1 MRSLFTRIFLSF
13 WIVLGVIIAGC
24 IATTTMVAWHRIAV
38 LSEINFD
45 ALNRDAEVALR
56 NGGETAL
63 TSWLKKVGETY
74 PGVDIYVLAPTGTD
88 LLHREVPPRLRQWL
102 ARGNGQKL
110 IAASPDRSPLAPGFQ
125 YSASHLLD
133 SSKISGSNGKD
144 YTLAV
149 AWYGSSPVDVLGSYD
164 VLPPLFVLALIVSAI
179 VSWWIAHYISAP
191 IHELQLS
198 ARILARGNLDAQVE
212 DRFSK
217 RRDEIGTL
225 ARDFNHMAAQLRQQ
239 ISAKEVLLRDVSHEL
254 RSPLTRIQI
263 ALGLAGLEKADIGMQ
278 HRRIERDVER
288 MNTLIGEIMQLTRLT
303 SAPQSFPLEQLDLS
317 HLLDQIVDDAALEAK
332 PVGKHITLARPS
344 NIGVYG
350 NPEMLRR
357 AIENVLRNAIRFSP
371 NDAEIE
377 VSVVQESIGTTIC
390 IRDQGPGVPE
400 TDIQRIFDPFYRV
413 SVARDRDSGGT
424 GLGLAITARVVSLHG
439 GHISAC
445 NISEGGLAVMLF
457 LPTTFDTAKEGV
469 PREMTEPG
477 GSSEQESE
485 GRAHSVPEVQV

>member
-24 IATTTMVAWHRIAV
+24 VAATTMVAWHRIAV
-38 LSEINFD
+38 LGEINFD

-56 NGGETAL
+56 SGSEAGL
-63 TSWLKKVGETY
+63 TSWLKKVGDTY
-74 PGVDIYVLAPTGTD
+74 PGVDIYVLTVSGND

-102 ARGNGQKL
+102 VRGNGQKL
-110 IAASPDRSPLAPGFQ
+110 IAASSGQSPLAPGLQ

-133 SSKISGSNGKD
+133 SSRISGLNGKD

-164 VLPPLFVLALIVSAI
+164 ILPLLLVLALIVSAI

-198 ARILARGNLDAQVE
+198 ARILARGNLDAKVE

-217 RRDEIGTL
+217 RRDEIGIL
-225 ARDFNHMAAQLRQQ
+225 ARDFNHMAAQLRSQ

-263 ALGLAGLEKADIGMQ
+263 ALGLAGLEKADIGVQ
-278 HRRIERDVER
+278 HQRIERDVER

-303 SAPQSFPLEQLDLS
+303 SAPQSFPPEQIDLS
-317 HLLDQIVDDAALEAK
+317 RLIDEIADDVALEAK
-332 PVGKHITLARPS
+332 PFGKHLALARPS
-344 NIGVYG
+344 NVGVYG

-371 NDAEIE
+371 NDAEIAL
-377 VSVVQESIGTTIC
+377 SVVREPAGTTIC
-390 IRDQGPGVPE
+390 VRDKGPGVPE
-400 TDIQRIFDPFYRV
+400 ADIQRIFDPFYRV

-424 GLGLAITARVVSLHG
+424 GLGLAITARVMSLHG
-439 GHISAC
+439 GHASAC
-445 NISEGGLAVMLF
+445 NISQGGLAVMLF
-457 LPTTFDTAKEGV
+457 LPAFDSPKGRLPGETIES
-469 PREMTEPG
+469 G
-477 GSSEQESE
+477 GSSEQENENRSY
-485 GRAHSVPEVQV
+485 SVPEVQV